1 MVTIQ
6 FPKTTFCQDSMATY
20 IDKSINTVHS
30 HPALRATAKLGLDA
44 TSLLLAWC
52 LAMTAQSGRPTAL
65 LSPAALAWMA
75 VALASNLAFR
85 LPSQHFRQF
94 GRRDQGRVLAA
105 TGVLALAG
113 LLLPR
118 IAWLDGGSARALA
131 GATPLLAALATGLAW
146 MALRMG
152 VALLHERRRSR
163 AHGRNVPPAPPA
175 PADRV
180 LIAGAGHA
188 GLLILEELARHPE
201 LGHRVVGLVDDAPD
215 KLGLRIAGVRV
226 LGPFAALPAL
236 IRQHAVTRVILAV
249 PSAPG
254 AVIRRLTQLVSG
266 TGAQIKTVPG
276 LFDLLGAR
284 SWIPEVQDV
293 AIEDLLRRAPIQLD
307 QTALGRE
314 LADAVVLITGGGGSI
329 GSELA
334 RQVAAF
340 HPRRIVLLGRGE
352 NSLWEAERR
361 LRRLAPGLQL
371 SVELC
376 DIRNPL
382 RLQQAFERWRPG
394 VVFHA
399 AAHKHV
405 PYLEQHPAEGIQNN
419 VFGTLNVVRACQ
431 AIGVHTLVNISTDK
445 AVNPANVLGATKY
458 LAECIILAAAGAA
471 LPGQRYVSVRFG
483 NVLGSR
489 GSVIPVF
496 QDQIRSGGPMTV
508 THPDMTRYFMTIPEA
523 SQLVLQAGLLGR
535 NGKIFVLDMG
545 EPVRIA
551 DLARD
556 MARLSGLSVGRD
568 IQIQFSGIRP
578 GEKLFEEIFHAQE
591 ERPSR
596 VHPKVF
602 EAMRRPLEAGRLE
615 HGIEAL
621 ALALALPDG
630 DRQREILHWLKRL
643 VPSYQPSP
651 IGLGRYDTAS
661 ATPPAPVAPGR
672 AGGRV
677 GTARSLLAG
686 LGWMGRA
693 TWRHLARRSLLRRV
707 RTAQPVPTRPWR
719 VA

>member
-1 MVTIQ
+1 
-6 FPKTTFCQDSMATY
+6 MATH
-20 IDKSINTVHS
+20 IDKLISKFYH

-52 LAMTAQSGRPTAL
+52 LAMAAQSGRPTAL
-65 LSPAALAWMA
+65 LGRAALAWMA

-85 LPSQHFRQF
+85 LPTQHFRQF

-105 TGVLALAG
+105 TGVHALAG

-118 IAWLDGGSARALA
+118 IAWLGGGSARALA
-131 GATPLLAALATGLAW
+131 EATPLLAALATGLAW

-163 AHGRNVPPAPPA
+163 AHGRSVPHAAHAAPAA
-175 PADRV
+175 PVAPVAADRV

-201 LGHRVVGLVDDAPD
+201 LGHQVVGLVDDAPD

-254 AVIRRLTQLVSG
+254 AVIRHLTQLVSG
-266 TGAQIKTVPG
+266 SGAQVKTVPG

-284 SWIPEVQDV
+284 AWIPEVQDV

-340 HPRRIVLLGRGE
+340 QPRRIVLLGRGE

-405 PYLEQHPAEGIQNN
+405 PYLELHPAEGIQNN
-419 VFGTLNVVRACQ
+419 VLGTLNVVRACQ
-431 AIGVHTLVNISTDK
+431 AIGVHTFVNISTDK

-496 QDQIRSGGPMTV
+496 QDQIRSGGPLTV

-556 MARLSGLSVGRD
+556 MARLSGLTVGRD

-643 VPSYQPSP
+643 VPSYQPSAT
-651 IGLGRYDTAS
+651 GLGRYDTG
-661 ATPPAPVAPGR
+661 PVAPPVPVAPDHAGGR
-672 AGGRV
+672 AGTTRP
-677 GTARSLLAG
+677 LLAG

-693 TWRHLARRSLLRRV
+693 TWRHLGRRILLRRV
-707 RTAQPVPTRPWR
+707 RTAHPVPTPPWR

>member
-1 MVTIQ
+1 
-6 FPKTTFCQDSMATY
+6 MATHM
-20 IDKSINTVHS
+20 KELFINSWH
-30 HPALRATAKLGLDA
+30 HPGFRATGKLGLD
-44 TSLLLAWC
+44 TLGLAVAWG
-52 LAMTAQSGRPTAL
+52 LALAAQSGQPSAL
-65 LSPAALAWMA
+65 LSRQALAWMA

-85 LPSQHFRQF
+85 LPSQHFRHF

-105 TGVLALAG
+105 TGVLALAS
-113 LLLPR
+113 LLLSMLP
-118 IAWLDGGSARALA
+118 LRAGLA
-131 GATPLLAALATGLAW
+131 GLGGGPASAFPGGTPLLAALATGLVW
-146 MALRMG
+146 IALRMG

-163 AHGRNVPPAPPA
+163 AHGQNTRPA

-201 LGHRVVGLVDDAPD
+201 LGHQVVGLVDDAPD
-215 KLGLRIAGVRV
+215 KQGLRVAGVQV
-226 LGPFAALPAL
+226 LGRFQALPEL
-236 IRQHAVTRVILAV
+236 IRRHAVTRVILAV

-254 AVIRRLTQLVSG
+254 EVVRHLTRLVSAA
-266 TGAQIKTVPG
+266 GAEVKTVPG

-284 SWIPEVQDV
+284 AWVPEVQDV
-293 AIEDLLRRAPIQLD
+293 AIEDLLRRAPVQLD

-361 LRRLAPGLQL
+361 LRRHAPGQQL

-405 PYLEQHPAEGIQNN
+405 PYLELHPSEGIQNN

-431 AIGVHTLVNISTDK
+431 GIGVHTFVNISTDK

-458 LAECIILAAAGAA
+458 LAECIIQAAASTA

-496 QDQIRSGGPMTV
+496 QDQIRSGGPLTV

-545 EPVRIA
+545 EPVRIG

-556 MARLSGLSVGRD
+556 MARLSGLTVGRD

-602 EAMRRPLEAGRLE
+602 EAMRRPLAPGQLE
-615 HGIEAL
+615 QGIEAL
-621 ALALALPDG
+621 ALAVTLPDG

-643 VPSYQPSP
+643 VPSYRPSP
-651 IGLGRYDTAS
+651 TGLGRYDTGS
-661 ATPPAPVAPGR
+661 ALPPAPVALDR
-672 AGGRV
+672 AGSRSR
-677 GTARSLLAG
+677 TARPLLTS
-686 LGWMGRA
+686 LGWMGLA
-693 TWRHLARRSLLRRV
+693 AWRRLARRILVRRV
-707 RTAQPVPTRPWR
+707 RTPQPVPTQPWR